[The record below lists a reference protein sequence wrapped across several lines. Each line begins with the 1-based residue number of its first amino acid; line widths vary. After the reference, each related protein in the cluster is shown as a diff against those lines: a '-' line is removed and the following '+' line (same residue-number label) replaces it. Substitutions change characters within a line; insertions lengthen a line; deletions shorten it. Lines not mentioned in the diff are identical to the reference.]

1 MWEETI
7 SCNLKMIRK
16 YWLPIYYH
24 PTGLKSRGGN
34 KRQGAASN
42 WRACHRA
49 KEEVLNLI

>member
-1 MWEETI
+1 MTNDI
-7 SCNLKMIRK
+7 GFRFIIILPVLKG
-16 YWLPIYYH
+16 W
-24 PTGLKSRGGN
+24 GGN